1 MGMQSVQQHQP
12 AVARYDEPL
21 APAWDVGRPQRA
33 VYELEVA
40 GEIGHEVL
48 DVGCGA
54 GEHALFLAARG
65 HVVAGVEPSARMVAR
80 AQRRARERGL
90 SAAFVVEELTRLDR
104 LGRRFDCAVDAGSF
118 HRIELSQRA
127 EYARALA
134 SVVRPGG
141 RLFVLCFGDHER
153 GRGGPRRVSRDELRT
168 VLEGAGHFR
177 VDAIEATSI
186 ESCGFPGGANAWLAK
201 ATRR

>member
-1 MGMQSVQQHQP
+1 MGMHSLQHDETMP
-12 AVARYDEPL
+12 ARYDEPL

-40 GEIGHEVL
+40 GELGREVL

-65 HVVAGVEPSARMVAR
+65 HAVVGVEPSARAVAR

-90 SAAFVVEELTRLDR
+90 PALFVVEELTRLER
-104 LGRRFDCAVDAGSF
+104 LGRRFDVALDAGSF
-118 HRIELSQRA
+118 HRLELAQRA
-127 EYARALA
+127 DYVRALA
-134 SVVRPGG
+134 SVVRRDG

-153 GRGGPRRVSRDELRT
+153 GRGGPRRVTRDELRM

-177 VDAIEATSI
+177 IDAIEATSI
-186 ESCGFPGGANAWLAK
+186 ESRGFPGGANAWLAK

>member
-1 MGMQSVQQHQP
+1 MGMHSLHQQQ
-12 AVARYDEPL
+12 ATAARYDEPL

-40 GEIGHEVL
+40 GELPREVL

-65 HVVAGVEPSARMVAR
+65 HVVAGVEPSARAVAR
-80 AQRRARERGL
+80 AQRRARARGL
-90 SAAFVVEELTRLDR
+90 PAAFVVEELTRLER
-104 LGRRFDCAVDAGSF
+104 LGRRFDCALDAGSF

-127 EYARALA
+127 DYVRSLA

-186 ESCGFPGGANAWLAK
+186 ESRGFPGGANAWLAK